1 LSLDIFSLNREENLR
16 KSAPL
21 AERMRPRSLEEF
33 VGQAHILG
41 EGKLLRRAIEA
52 DRLSSLILWGPPGTG
67 KTTLAKI
74 IANTTGNHFTQ
85 LNAVTSGVAD
95 VRRVVDEA
103 KDRLGMYGQR
113 SILFIDEV
121 HRFNKAQQDAL
132 LPSVEEG
139 LVIFIGAT
147 TMNPMI
153 ECTPALVS
161 RSLVFRLES
170 LGEEALVLII
180 NSALADRERGL
191 GDFNATLTD
200 EALRHLLQKA
210 NGDARSVLNA
220 LELAVLTTKSSDG
233 IRMINQEI
241 IEDSIQQKMLRYD
254 ANGDEHYNVIS
265 AYIKSI
271 RGSDADAAIYWLARM
286 LYAGEDPG
294 DIARRLLVSAS
305 EDIGLANPD
314 ALSMAL
320 AASSAVEYLGMPE
333 ARIPLAEA
341 TIYLA
346 RSPKSNSA
354 YMAINKALQ
363 AVEESPQSDVPKHL
377 RDASYKGARRLGHGE
392 GYIYPHT
399 DPEKAKDQK
408 YLPDGV
414 GSFYSPSGNGEDQ

>member
-1 LSLDIFSLNREENLR
+1 MSLDIFSLNREENLR

-170 LGEEALVLII
+170 LGEEALELII
-180 NSALADRERGL
+180 YGALADRERGL

-220 LELAVLTTKSSDG
+220 LELAVLTTKAADG
-233 IRMINQEI
+233 IRMISQEI

-286 LYAGEDPG
+286 LYAGEDPRY
-294 DIARRLLVSAS
+294 IARRLLVSAS

-414 GSFYSPSGNGEDQ
+414 GPFYSPSGNGEDQ

>member
-1 LSLDIFSLNREENLR
+1 MSLDIFSLNREENLR

-414 GSFYSPSGNGEDQ
+414 GPFYSPSGNGEDQ

>member
-1 LSLDIFSLNREENLR
+1 MSLDIFSLNREENLR

-294 DIARRLLVSAS
+294 YIARRLLVSAS

-414 GSFYSPSGNGEDQ
+414 GPFYSPSGNGEDQ

>member
-1 LSLDIFSLNREENLR
+1 MDIFSLNREENLR

-170 LGEEALVLII
+170 LGEEALELII
-180 NSALADRERGL
+180 YGALADRERGL

-220 LELAVLTTKSSDG
+220 LELAVLTTKAADG
-233 IRMINQEI
+233 IRMISQEI

-286 LYAGEDPG
+286 LYAGEDPRY
-294 DIARRLLVSAS
+294 IARRLLVSAS

-414 GSFYSPSGNGEDQ
+414 GPFYSPSGNGEDQ

>member
-1 LSLDIFSLNREENLR
+1 MSLDIFSLNREENLR

-294 DIARRLLVSAS
+294 YIARRLLVSAS